1 MYHRYYD
8 SYRPSACSKNRS
20 ATIAT
25 ESEAVRHHSNKR
37 WNNSTSQGDASSA
50 VKFSRDQS
58 QDHRSPA
65 APFPNQNSPS
75 PGHNSEQLTQ
85 LYTEGRNTIGM
96 PDTAQSRRSSR
107 TVDHDKRN
115 ESEAQSRGFYGS
127 SRSPTSNVTHLG
139 RYELKRYRDDEATD
153 RSPKRRRAVDE
164 NEDENENENKDE
176 GEQKELVEQAGGE
189 HAPPKTVKLVL
200 PSRDGSERRQPSRN
214 VFDPHSNS
222 RKASQLQ
229 KPTRIEQS
237 LSKIT
242 PERVLQPLRDTPIPG
257 TSPKGRTSTIDTS
270 EHRTTSRQ
278 APGRMSTPPSTRP
291 NISPRD
297 PRRRRDS
304 ALTPLESRLRTL
316 QVSPEFRDTSST
328 KPQMLGEPPSNPF
341 QRSPL
346 GVGAIPSQTS
356 GRQEEHQSSSSSQRE
371 AYAPPSSIKN
381 NEDVSQG
388 YGRKDEAHP
397 SALSQNEDRPSRASS
412 QAHSYSSQPPAR
424 NADHLAPA
432 SAPNEH
438 SADDNRA
445 LVESRMKAFFE
456 EDRVKQKQHEEE
468 RARERLQKRR
478 ELEHQLD
485 EKINR
490 LKHEAD
496 MARKV
501 DVQKEEEEHERLMA
515 ELRQR

>member
-8 SYRPSACSKNRS
+8 SYRPYASSKNRS
-20 ATIAT
+20 PTIAA
-25 ESEAVRHHSNKR
+25 ESEAVRYRSNKR
-37 WNNSTSQGDASSA
+37 WNNSTPQSDASSA

-65 APFPNQNSPS
+65 APVPNQNS
-75 PGHNSEQLTQ
+75 HR
-85 LYTEGRNTIGM
+85 EGRNTIGM
-96 PDTAQSRRSSR
+96 PDTGQSRRSSR
-107 TVDHDKRN
+107 TVDHDRRN

-139 RYELKRYRDDEATD
+139 RYELKRHRDDEATD
-153 RSPKRRRAVDE
+153 RSPKRRREVDEKKDE
-164 NEDENENENKDE
+164 NEDENKDE
-176 GEQKELVEQAGGE
+176 GEPVGASDAEKELVKQAGGE
-189 HAPPKTVKLVL
+189 HVPPKTVKDVL
-200 PSRDGSERRQPSRN
+200 PSRDRSERRQLSRN

-222 RKASQLQ
+222 RQASQLQ

-304 ALTPLESRLRTL
+304 ALTPIVSPLRTL
-316 QVSPEFRDTSST
+316 QVSPEFGDSSST
-328 KPQMLGEPPSNPF
+328 KPQMLGEPPSNPS
-341 QRSPL
+341 QRRPL

-356 GRQEEHQSSSSSQRE
+356 GRQEEHQSSSSGQRE
-371 AYAPPSSIKN
+371 AYASPSSSKN
-381 NEDVSQG
+381 NEDVSQD
-388 YGRKDEAHP
+388 YGRKNEAHP
-397 SALSQNEDRPSRASS
+397 SALSQNEGHPSRASS

-432 SAPNEH
+432 SAPNEL

-445 LVESRMKAFFE
+445 LYESRMKAFFE

-468 RARERLQKRR
+468 QARERLQQRR

-490 LKHEAD
+490 MKHEAD
-496 MARKV
+496 MTRKAA
-501 DVQKEEEEHERLMA
+501 VQRQKEEHERLMA
-515 ELRQR
+515 ELR